1 MLGTNLPSWRDLM
14 KEPPPWAHMIHL
26 YKDPAHQVEV
36 VSVYAAEG
44 LRRGENI
51 FLIGDPLVLE
61 DIEERLGREGF
72 DVAHLKS
79 GGELTPVDRND
90 LKAKVFWEGKPDRE
104 RLKAFL
110 DSIIEGA
117 RDRRG
122 IRAWGN
128 LVDALCQA
136 GDFEASVMLEDLWNQ
151 VRGDRPLVSF
161 CSYSVEGLVPDPA
174 AEPLLRAFDYHTHLI
189 LESKSEAVLQLWPV
203 TPSSIKVEP

>member
-1 MLGTNLPSWRDLM
+1 M
-14 KEPPPWAHMIHL
+14 KEPPGWAHMIHL
-26 YKDPAHQVEV
+26 YRDPAHQVEV

-44 LRRGENI
+44 LRRGQKV

-61 DIEERLGREGF
+61 HIEKRLTREGF
-72 DVAHLKS
+72 DVAQLKAL
-79 GGELTPVDRND
+79 GELTPVDRNE

-104 RLKAFL
+104 RLKTFL
-110 DSIIEGA
+110 DGIIDGA
-117 RDRRG
+117 KDRRG

-136 GDFEASVMLEDLWNQ
+136 GDFEASLMLEDLWNQ

-161 CSYSVEGLVPDPA
+161 CSYSTEGLVPDTA

-189 LESKSEAVLQLWPV
+189 IESKSDVVLQLWPV
-203 TPSSIKVEP
+203 TPSTIKLEP